1 MKLTSSFLF
10 LYCQYKKCNVM
21 ENITNKQ
28 TFREYLDECFRKK
41 RVEISYVQRFFRM
54 SVNKQNKI
62 LDKLIE
68 KYNSEEYINRWHK
81 RNMTPENK
89 LWWILFD
96 WCVENYEAER
106 EGDLCVMYT
115 INNEYVLRGMFGQGG
130 EVTMYKKNLNTI

>member
-1 MKLTSSFLF
+1 MDS
-10 LYCQYKKCNVM
+10 
-21 ENITNKQ
+21 IANKQ
-28 TFREYLDECFRKK
+28 AFREYIDERFRKK

-54 SVNKQNKI
+54 PVNKQNKI

-89 LWWILFD
+89 LWRILFD

-115 INNEYVLRGMFGQGG
+115 INNEYVLRGTFGQGG
-130 EVTMYKKNLNTI
+130 EVTMYKKNLNYT

>member
-1 MKLTSSFLF
+1 
-10 LYCQYKKCNVM
+10 M

-28 TFREYLDECFRKK
+28 AFREYLDECFRRK

-81 RNMTPENK
+81 RSMMPENK

-96 WCVENYEAER
+96 WCVDNYEAER

-130 EVTMYKKNLNTI
+130 EVTMYKKNLNYT